1 MGLLSRLRE
10 LLGLGKKPEA
20 PLMPPGPI
28 SPATGTIDDVL
39 ARMEKLETELGA
51 DDGVRW
57 FNRLYLEVTRRVA
70 AYDRGGKQEA
80 PGFLERLDVAFAD
93 LYFTAL
99 DRAGGAAQLPG
110 GFPFHAWKPLFEA
123 RHRRDVAPIQFALA
137 GMNAHINHDLALG
150 ICAVC
155 IERGVEPKVGSPEHT
170 DYQAVNPLIADAEES
185 VKGWLLTGAL
195 AELDRAFQPAD
206 DVIAVWS
213 VERAR
218 AAAWTRAQVLWHLR
232 NRPELRDDYAEIND
246 RAVGFA
252 GSALLVPV
260 GVL

>member
-1 MGLLSRLRE
+1 MLRRLLE
-10 LLGLGKKPEA
+10 LLGLRRGKAGP
-20 PLMPPGPI
+20 PLVPPGPI
-28 SPATGTIDDVL
+28 PPATGTIDDVL
-39 ARMEKLETELGA
+39 ARMEKLDAELGP

-70 AYDRGGKQEA
+70 AYDRGGKQES

-99 DRAGGAAQLPG
+99 DVAGGGPLPDR
-110 GFPFHAWKPLFEA
+110 FPYHAWEPLFEA
-123 RHRRDVAPIQFALA
+123 RHHRGIAPVQFALA

-155 IERGVEPKVGSPEHT
+155 IERGVEPRIGSPEHR
-170 DYQAVNPLIADAEES
+170 DYLAVNPLIADAEKA

-195 AELDRAFQPAD
+195 KELDRTFRPAD
-206 DVIAVWS
+206 DVVAVWS

-218 AAAWTRAQVLWHLR
+218 DAAWTRAEVLWHLR
-232 NRPELRDDYAEIND
+232 NEPQLRDEYAEINA
-246 RAVGFA
+246 RAVELA
-252 GSALLVPV
+252 SRALLVPV

>member
-1 MGLLSRLRE
+1 VGFLNRLRE
-10 LLGLGKKPEA
+10 LLGLGRRKPDP

-28 SPATGTIDDVL
+28 SPSTGTIDDVL
-39 ARMEKLETELGA
+39 ARMEALETELGP

-70 AYDRGGKQEA
+70 AYDRSGKQES

-99 DRAGGAAQLPG
+99 EKAGSGAPPD
-110 GFPFHAWKPLFEA
+110 GFPYRAWKPLFEA

-155 IERGVEPKVGSPEHT
+155 IERGVEPKAGSPEHT

-185 VKGWLLTGAL
+185 VKSWLLTGAL
-195 AELDRAFQPAD
+195 AELDREFQPVG
-206 DVIAVWS
+206 DVVAIWS

-232 NRPELRDDYAEIND
+232 NEPELRDDYAEIND
-246 RAVGFA
+246 RAVGLA
-252 GSALLVPV
+252 GGALLVPV